1 MAHSIQRVA
10 LGFMAAFGVLALVLG
25 VLSIASPELALRDDN
40 LRRVFAEQH
49 IQRGAIDDRADRVL
63 AETIA
68 LSGTLVRRYPAIDAA
83 PAIGYSSINL
93 GRSGVEEALDSVL
106 RGPYDFID
114 QLLHRERRG
123 RNVRVTIDLQ
133 TQHDLAAQF
142 QQPGAGV
149 ILSIPDGAVLA
160 LESHP
165 SYDPNTLDENWKSL
179 ATDPTAPLLNR
190 ATQGLYQ
197 PGAAFETLLLADALE
212 NGRAA
217 LTTPLAQPTEPVAIG
232 GLVLK
237 CTEVVTSVMTMADAY
252 AAACPAPFADLGAA
266 LGDAALISTTQRWH
280 LDAPPPLEIR
290 TAAALTTTF
299 DLSTTQALNAFA
311 TGQGPLT
318 ISPLQMALVAA
329 TVGNHGLMP
338 AAYLVQDIQSID
350 GRWVPY
356 RRGDPAWSPLSAR
369 IISGQTA
376 TEILAAMRAEDNVAG
391 HSGTAISGDK
401 QLSWFIGLAPIDQPR
416 YAIAVL
422 IESAPGSAGA
432 QAEII
437 GRAALKALLAG
448 Q

>member
-1 MAHSIQRVA
+1 MAHSIQRVT

-25 VLSIASPELALRDDN
+25 RLSIASPDLAQRDDN
-40 LRRVFAEQH
+40 LRRVFAEQR
-49 IQRGAIDDRADRVL
+49 IQRGAIVDRSDQVL
-63 AETIA
+63 AETIP
-68 LSGTLVRRYPAIDAA
+68 LSGTLIRHYPSIDAA
-83 PAIGYSSINL
+83 PALGYASINL

-114 QLLHRERRG
+114 QLLHREQRG

-133 TQHDLAAQF
+133 TQRDLADRF

-165 SYDPNTLDENWKSL
+165 SYDPNTLDKNWKAL
-179 ATDPTAPLLNR
+179 ANDPSAPLLNR

-197 PGAAFETLLLADALE
+197 PGAIFETLLLADAVE
-212 NGRAA
+212 SGRVA
-217 LTTPLAQPTEPVAIG
+217 LTTTLARPTEPVAIG
-232 GLVLK
+232 DLVLK
-237 CTEVVTSVMTMADAY
+237 CTQVMTSVMTMADAY
-252 AAACPAPFADLGAA
+252 AAACPAPFADLGAT
-266 LGDAALISTTQRWH
+266 LGNAAMISITQRWR
-280 LDAPPPLEIR
+280 LDVPPPLEIR
-290 TAAALTTTF
+290 TATALTTTF
-299 DLSTTQALNAFA
+299 DLSTTAALNAFA

-329 TVGNHGLMP
+329 TIGNDGLMP
-338 AAYLVQDIQSID
+338 TAYLVQDIQSID

-356 RRGDPAWSPLSAR
+356 RKGDSQQSPNR

-376 TEILAAMRAEDNVAG
+376 AEILSAMRVEDNIAG
-391 HSGTAISGDK
+391 HGGIAISGNT

-422 IESAPGSAGA
+422 IESSPGSSGTP
-432 QAEII
+432 AENI
-437 GRAALKALLAG
+437 GRAALKAVMG
-448 Q
+448 E